1 MTKRKRYMG
10 YVCCACLLFCVQ
22 CHKKFD
28 EPPVYRGPDIHPNL
42 GIREL
47 RNRHTPG
54 NFEYLTEDSVI
65 EGIVVADDSR
75 DNFYKSVV
83 IQDSTGGITIR
94 LDGFG
99 LFTDYPVGRRLA
111 VKLKGLWMGDYAGM
125 LQLGAGVDRS
135 VPAYPEIRPIPVPL
149 FNRFLVKKE
158 LNQPVVPKQVRLDE
172 LADSL
177 QSCLVRIDQLEF
189 AVNDTGKTYADPVNR
204 ISSNL
209 TVKACGGGSAY
220 VRTSGFARFASAR
233 VPRGNGSITAVYSVF
248 RYDKQLLIRD
258 TSDVQVNGLRCR
270 PPGIKELLVEDFE
283 QQANGAVGDHGWKTI
298 AESGDQLFLI
308 SHTQGNRYAEISAFA
323 TGKPVLVSWLISPPV
338 SLSNSAN
345 EILRFVTKDGY
356 DNGATLQVLV
366 SGNYDGANAPWKARW
381 TPLKALM
388 AKGSV
393 VSINPGW
400 VSSGDISLAAF
411 SGTVHIAFR
420 YEGADPISVFDRRTT
435 RFQLDE
441 VRVLGN

>member
-1 MTKRKRYMG
+1 MSKRERLM
-10 YVCCACLLFCVQ
+10 VPIWFACLVFSIQ
-22 CHKKFD
+22 CTKKFD
-28 EPPVYRGPDIHPNL
+28 EPPVYQGPDIHPNTS
-42 GIREL
+42 IREL
-47 RNRHTPG
+47 RNRHTPA
-54 NFEYLTEDSVI
+54 NFEYLTEDQVI

-99 LFTDYPVGRRLA
+99 LYTDYPVGRRLA
-111 VKLKGLWMGDYAGM
+111 VKLKDLWMGDYAGM

-149 FNRFLVKKE
+149 FDRFLVKKE
-158 LNQPVVPKQVRLDE
+158 LNQTVVPKQVRLDE

-189 AVNDTGKTYADPVNR
+189 AVNDTGKTYADVVNR
-204 ISSNL
+204 ISANL

-233 VPRGNGSITAVYSVF
+233 APRGNGSITAVYSVF

-258 TSDVQVNGLRCR
+258 TSDVQLTGLRCR
-270 PPGIKELLVEDFE
+270 PPGIKELLTEDFE
-283 QQANGAVGDHGWKTI
+283 QLANGVAGDHGWKTI

-308 SHTQGNRYAEISAFA
+308 NTTQGNRYAEISAFA
-323 TGKPVLVSWLISPPV
+323 TGKPVVVSWLISPPV
-338 SLSNSAN
+338 NLSNSAN

-366 SGNYDGANAPWKARW
+366 SGNYDGTNAPWKARW
-381 TPLKALM
+381 TPLRAM
-388 AKGSV
+388 IAKGSV
-393 VSINPGW
+393 SSINSGW
-400 VSSGDISLAAF
+400 VSSGDIGLSAF

-420 YEGADPISVFDRRTT
+420 YEGADPVSIFDRRTT

>member
-1 MTKRKRYMG
+1 MTKRQQHRAYIWG
-10 YVCCACLLFCVQ
+10 ACVLFCLQ
-22 CHKKFD
+22 CNKKFD
-28 EPPVYRGPDIHPNL
+28 EPPVYQGPDIHPNTS
-42 GIREL
+42 IREL

-54 NFEYLTEDSVI
+54 NFEYLTEDQVI

-75 DNFYKSVV
+75 DNFYKSVA

-99 LFTDYPVGRRLA
+99 LYTDYPVGRRLA
-111 VKLKGLWMGDYAGM
+111 VKLKNLWMGDYAGM

-149 FNRFLVKKE
+149 FGRFLVKKE

-177 QSCLVRIDQLEF
+177 QSCLVKIDQLEF
-189 AVNDTGKTYADPVNR
+189 AVNDTGKTYADAVNR

-209 TVKACGGGSAY
+209 TVKACGGGSSY
-220 VRTSGFARFASAR
+220 IRTSGFARFASAR

-258 TSDVQVNGLRCR
+258 TADVQLTGLRCR
-270 PPGIKELLVEDFE
+270 PPGVKELLIEDFE
-283 QQANGAVGDHGWKTI
+283 QQANGVVQDHGWKTM
-298 AESGDQLFLI
+298 AESGDQFFLI
-308 SHTQGNRYAEISAFA
+308 NTTQNNRYAEVSAFA
-323 TGKPVLVSWLISPPV
+323 TGKPTVVAWLVSPPV
-338 SLSNSAN
+338 NLSNSAN
-345 EILRFVTKDGY
+345 EILRFLTKDGY
-356 DNGATLQVLV
+356 DNGATLQVWV
-366 SGNYDGANAPWKARW
+366 SGNYDGSHTPWKARW
-381 TPLKALM
+381 TALRAIM

-393 VSINPGW
+393 SSINPAW
-400 VSSGDISLAAF
+400 VSSGDISLSAF

-420 YEGADPISVFDRRTT
+420 YEGADPLSVFDRRTT

>member
-1 MTKRKRYMG
+1 MTKKQQYRMYIWSTC
-10 YVCCACLLFCVQ
+10 VLFCLQ
-22 CHKKFD
+22 CNKKFD
-28 EPPVYRGPDIHPNL
+28 EPPVYQGPDIHPNTS
-42 GIREL
+42 IREL

-54 NFEYLTEDSVI
+54 NFEYLTEDQVI

-99 LFTDYPVGRRLA
+99 LYTDYPVGRRLA
-111 VKLKGLWMGDYAGM
+111 VKLKYLWMGDYAGM
-125 LQLGAGVDRS
+125 VQLGAGVDRS
-135 VPAYPEIRPIPVPL
+135 VPAYPEIRPIPIPL

-158 LNQPVVPKQVRLDE
+158 LNQPVVPRQVRLDE

-189 AVNDTGKTYADPVNR
+189 AVNDTGKTYADAVNQ

-220 VRTSGFARFASAR
+220 VRTSAFARFASAR

-258 TSDVQVNGLRCR
+258 TADVQLTGLRCR

-283 QQANGAVGDHGWKTI
+283 QQTNGVVADHGWKTI

-308 SHTQGNRYAEISAFA
+308 NTTQNNRYAEISAFA
-323 TGKPVLVSWLISPPV
+323 TGKPVVVSWLISPPV
-338 SLSNSAN
+338 NLSNSAN

-366 SGNYDGANAPWKARW
+366 SGNYDGANTPWKARW
-381 TPLKALM
+381 TPLRALM

-393 VSINPGW
+393 SSINPGW
-400 VSSGDISLAAF
+400 VSSGDISLSAF
-411 SGTVHIAFR
+411 SGTVHLAFR
-420 YEGADPISVFDRRTT
+420 YEGVDPASVFDRRTT
-435 RFQLDE
+435 RFLLDE

>member
-1 MTKRKRYMG
+1 MTKSKRHMAYAW
-10 YVCCACLLFCVQ
+10 CAYLLFGAQ

-28 EPPVYRGPDIHPNL
+28 EPPVYQGPDIHSNT

-54 NFEYLTEDSVI
+54 NFEYFTDDLVI

-83 IQDSTGGITIR
+83 VQDSTGGITIR

-99 LFTDYPVGRRLA
+99 LYTDYPVGRRLA
-111 VKLKGLWMGDYAGM
+111 IKLKGLWMGDYAGM
-125 LQLGAGVDRS
+125 VQLGAGVDRS

-149 FNRFLVKKE
+149 FGRFLVKKE
-158 LNQPVVPKQVRLDE
+158 LNQPVVPRQVRLDE

-177 QSCLVRIDQLEF
+177 QSCLVRVDQIEF
-189 AVNDTGKTYADPVNR
+189 AVNDTGKTYADAVNR
-204 ISSNL
+204 MSSNL

-220 VRTSGFARFASAR
+220 VRTSGFARFAAAR

-283 QQANGAVGDHGWKTI
+283 QQNNGVVRNHGWKTI
-298 AESGDQLFLI
+298 AESGDQLFLVNT
-308 SHTQGNRYAEISAFA
+308 TQNNRYAEVSAFA
-323 TGKPVLVSWLISPPV
+323 TGKPAVVSWLVSPPV
-338 SLSNSAN
+338 NLSNSAN

-366 SGNYDGANAPWKARW
+366 SGNYDGVSVPWKARW
-381 TPLKALM
+381 TPLQALM
-388 AKGSV
+388 SKGSV
-393 VSINPGW
+393 SSISPGW
-400 VSSGDISLAAF
+400 VSSGDISLSAF
-411 SGTVHIAFR
+411 PGTVYLAFR
-420 YEGADPISVFDRRTT
+420 YEGADPVSIFDRRTT
-435 RFQLDE
+435 RFLLDD

>member
-1 MTKRKRYMG
+1 MVYAW
-10 YVCCACLLFCVQ
+10 CACLLFCAQ
-22 CHKKFD
+22 CNKKFD
-28 EPPVYRGPDIHPNL
+28 EPPVYQGPDIHSNT

-47 RNRHTPG
+47 RNRHTAG
-54 NFEYLTEDSVI
+54 NFEYLTEDQVI

-99 LFTDYPVGRRLA
+99 LYTDFPVGRRLA

-149 FNRFLVKKE
+149 FDRFLVKKE
-158 LNQPVVPKQVRLDE
+158 LNQPVIPKQVRLYE

-177 QSCLVRIDQLEF
+177 QSCLVSIDQLEF
-189 AVNDTGKTYADPVNR
+189 SVNDTGKTYADAVNR

-258 TSDVQVNGLRCR
+258 TSDVQVTGLRCR
-270 PPGIKELLVEDFE
+270 LPGIRELLVEDFE
-283 QQANGAVGDHGWKTI
+283 QQASGIVRDHGWRTI
-298 AESGDQLFLI
+298 AESGDQFFLI
-308 SHTQGNRYAEISAFA
+308 NATQNNRYAEISAFA
-323 TGKPVLVSWLISPPV
+323 TGKPVVVSWLISPPV
-338 SLSNSAN
+338 NLSNSAN
-345 EILRFVTKDGY
+345 EVLRFVTKDGY
-356 DNGATLQVLV
+356 DNGATLQVWV
-366 SGNYDGANAPWKARW
+366 SENYDGTHAPWTARW
-381 TPLKALM
+381 KPVRALV
-388 AKGSV
+388 AKGSAS
-393 VSINPGW
+393 SINPGW
-400 VSSGDISLAAF
+400 VSSGDISLSAF

-420 YEGADPISVFDRRTT
+420 YEGADPVSVFDRRTT